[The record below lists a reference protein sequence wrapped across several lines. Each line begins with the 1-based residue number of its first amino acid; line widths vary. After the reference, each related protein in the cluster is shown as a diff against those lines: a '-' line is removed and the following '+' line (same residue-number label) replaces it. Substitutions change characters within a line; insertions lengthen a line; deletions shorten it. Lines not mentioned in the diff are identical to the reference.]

1 MHQRSLL
8 LLDTYYQMSLSDRGL
23 DCSLVTMKIQGEIAV
38 LKQCAGLLGSLEAVT
53 QLKHCSTKQNI

>member
-8 LLDTYYQMSLSDRGL
+8 LFDTDCQMSLSYRGL

-38 LKQCAGLLGSLEAVT
+38 LKQCAGLLSSLEAVT
-53 QLKHCSTKQNI
+53 QVKHCSTKQNI